1 MNNFLWKI
9 KLLKRNLVAD
19 AEAPSVWKG
28 YYTPKHLKYAKN
40 VKIGLLKA
48 NIGVETSLCGV
59 QFLETVAFAACIST
73 MVFSLLVIKFLAAV
87 NPNNIF

>member
-40 VKIGLLKA
+40 VKIGHQKNSVLFFLLYK
-48 NIGVETSLCGV
+48 
-59 QFLETVAFAACIST
+59 
-73 MVFSLLVIKFLAAV
+73 
-87 NPNNIF
+87 